1 MRAPFVA
8 TVRIPLVTLA
18 ALGAIAL
25 TLPAIGIALDVRDFD
40 PTTGGFE
47 PPYTDYTGA
56 PIDWSR
62 MDETATGM
70 AKRGFVVNV
79 LVNCTTGM
87 LRFEIFKQA
96 IPFRALSPRALA
108 IHDPRRA
115 CVERGFAPEF

>member
-1 MRAPFVA
+1 MHAPLIAAVRVPLFALA
-8 TVRIPLVTLA
+8 TV
-18 ALGAIAL
+18 GAIAFSV
-25 TLPAIGIALDVRDFD
+25 TAIGIALDVRDFD
-40 PTTGGFE
+40 PTTGGYE
-47 PPYTDYTGA
+47 PPYTDYTGT

-70 AKRGFVVNV
+70 AKRGYVVNV

-96 IPFRALSPRALA
+96 IPFRPLSPRALA